1 MSEIY
6 NIYESSFK
14 SICKKIDSILNVE
27 EYNYKTI
34 KELRS
39 NIQEINRIVKQM
51 SLEVNNFKTTKKR
64 ISKEIEQN
72 LKKYQSIVDEY
83 NKKLVEIQENINK
96 DNNINI
102 IDTKNKKNVLIDEEN
117 INTQKQGLIEDEY
130 TTQQK
135 INYIGREI
143 NDIEHIGNNI
153 NEKLYGQTEQMKEMR
168 DNVLNMNHEIDTS
181 NSLINKIMKQAKRN
195 KMLMY
200 GSGVL
205 IALIFIMFLIFKFK

>member
-1 MSEIY
+1 MSEIF

-14 SICKKIDSILNVE
+14 SLCKKIDSILVVE

-34 KELRS
+34 KDLRS
-39 NIQEINRIVKQM
+39 NIQEVNRIVKQM
-51 SLEVNNFKTTKKR
+51 SLEVNNFKTTKKK

-72 LKKYQSIVDEY
+72 LKRYQSLVDSY
-83 NKKLVEIQENINK
+83 NKKLLEIQENINK
-96 DNNINI
+96 DNNINS
-102 IDTKNKKNVLIDEEN
+102 IDVKDKNILIDEDN
-117 INTQKQGLIEDEY
+117 MNAQKKGLIEDEY
-130 TTQQK
+130 TQQQK
-135 INYIGREI
+135 LNYIGREMT
-143 NDIEHIGNNI
+143 DIENIGNNI

-168 DNVLNMNHEIDTS
+168 DNVFNMNNEIDVS

>member
-1 MSEIY
+1 MSEIFK
-6 NIYESSFK
+6 IYESTFK
-14 SICKKIDSILNVE
+14 SVCKKIDSILVVE

-34 KELRS
+34 KDLRS
-39 NIQEINRIVKQM
+39 NIQEVNRIVKQM
-51 SLEVNNFKTTKKR
+51 SLEVNNFKTTKKK

-72 LKKYQSIVDEY
+72 LKRYQSLVDSY

-96 DNNINI
+96 DNNINS
-102 IDTKNKKNVLIDEEN
+102 IDVKDKNILIDEDN
-117 INTQKQGLIEDEY
+117 MNAQKKGLIEDEY
-130 TTQQK
+130 TQQQK
-135 INYIGREI
+135 LNYIGREMT
-143 NDIEHIGNNI
+143 DIENIGNNI

-168 DNVLNMNHEIDTS
+168 DNVFNMNNEIDVS

-205 IALIFIMFLIFKFK
+205 IALIFVMFLIFKFK

>member
-1 MSEIY
+1 MSEIF

-14 SICKKIDSILNVE
+14 SVCKKIDSILVVE

-34 KELRS
+34 KDLRS
-39 NIQEINRIVKQM
+39 NIQEVNRIVKQM
-51 SLEVNNFKTTKKR
+51 SLEVNNFKTTKKK

-72 LKKYQSIVDEY
+72 LKRYQSLVDSY
-83 NKKLVEIQENINK
+83 NKKLLEIQENINK
-96 DNNINI
+96 DNNINS
-102 IDTKNKKNVLIDEEN
+102 IDVKDKNILIDEDN
-117 INTQKQGLIEDEY
+117 LNAQKKGLIEDEY
-130 TTQQK
+130 TQQQK
-135 INYIGREI
+135 LNYIGREMT
-143 NDIEHIGNNI
+143 DIENIGNNI

-168 DNVLNMNHEIDTS
+168 DNVFNMNNEIDVS

-205 IALIFIMFLIFKFK
+205 IALIFVMFLIFKFK

>member
-1 MSEIY
+1 MSEIFK
-6 NIYESSFK
+6 IYESTFK
-14 SICKKIDSILNVE
+14 SVCKKIDSILVVE

-34 KELRS
+34 KDLRS
-39 NIQEINRIVKQM
+39 NIQEVNRIVKQM
-51 SLEVNNFKTTKKR
+51 SLEVNNFKTTKKK

-72 LKKYQSIVDEY
+72 LKRYQSLVDSY

-96 DNNINI
+96 DNNINS
-102 IDTKNKKNVLIDEEN
+102 IDVKDKNILIDEDN
-117 INTQKQGLIEDEY
+117 LNAQKKGLIEDEY
-130 TTQQK
+130 TQQQK
-135 INYIGREI
+135 LNYIGREMT
-143 NDIEHIGNNI
+143 DIENIGNNI

-168 DNVLNMNHEIDTS
+168 DNVFNMNNEIDVS

>member
-14 SICKKIDSILNVE
+14 SACKKIDSILNVE
-27 EYNYKTI
+27 EYNYQTLND
-34 KELRS
+34 LRS
-39 NIQEINRIVKQM
+39 NIQQVNKLVKQM
-51 SLEVNNFKTTKKR
+51 SLEVNNFKTTKKK

-72 LKKYQSIVDEY
+72 LKRYQSKVDSY
-83 NKKLVEIQENINK
+83 NKKLLEIQENINK
-96 DNNINI
+96 DNNINS
-102 IDTKNKKNVLIDEEN
+102 IDIKDKNILIDEDN
-117 INTQKQGLIEDEY
+117 INTQKKGLIEDEY
-130 TTQQK
+130 TQQQK
-135 INYIGREI
+135 LNYIGREMT
-143 NDIEHIGNNI
+143 DIENIGNNI

-168 DNVLNMNHEIDTS
+168 DNVFNMNNEIDVS

-205 IALIFIMFLIFKFK
+205 IALIFVMFLIFKFK

>member
-72 LKKYQSIVDEY
+72 LKKYQSIVDDY

-102 IDTKNKKNVLIDEEN
+102 IDAKNKKNVLIDEEN

>member
-14 SICKKIDSILNVE
+14 SICKKIDSILNLE

-51 SLEVNNFKTTKKR
+51 SLEVNNFKTNKKR

-72 LKKYQSIVDEY
+72 LKKYQSIVDDY
-83 NKKLVEIQENINK
+83 NKKLLEIQENINK

-102 IDTKNKKNVLIDEEN
+102 IDTKNKNILIDEEN
-117 INTQKQGLIEDEY
+117 INAQKKGLIEEEY
-130 TTQQK
+130 TQQQK
-135 INYIGREI
+135 LNYIGREMT
-143 NDIEHIGNNI
+143 DIENIGNNI
-153 NEKLYGQTEQMKEMR
+153 SEKLNNQTEQMKEMR
-168 DNVLNMNHEIDTS
+168 DNVFYMNNDIDVS
-181 NSLINKIMKQAKRN
+181 NSLINKIMRQAKRN
-195 KMLMY
+195 KLLMY

-205 IALIFIMFLIFKFK
+205 VVLIFIMFLYFKFKS

>member
-51 SLEVNNFKTTKKR
+51 SLEVNNFKTNKKR

-72 LKKYQSIVDEY
+72 LKKYQSIVDAY
-83 NKKLVEIQENINK
+83 NKKLLEIQENINK

-102 IDTKNKKNVLIDEEN
+102 IDTKNKNILIDEEN
-117 INTQKQGLIEDEY
+117 INAQKKGLIEEEY
-130 TTQQK
+130 TQQQK
-135 INYIGREI
+135 LNYIGREMT
-143 NDIEHIGNNI
+143 DIENIGNNI
-153 NEKLYGQTEQMKEMR
+153 SEKLNNQTEQMKEMR
-168 DNVLNMNHEIDTS
+168 DNVFYMNNDIDVS
-181 NSLINKIMKQAKRN
+181 NSLINKIMRQAKRN
-195 KMLMY
+195 KLLMY

-205 IALIFIMFLIFKFK
+205 VVLIFIMFLYFKFKS

>member
-72 LKKYQSIVDEY
+72 LKKYQSIVDDY

-195 KMLMY
+195 KMLRY

>member
-1 MSEIY
+1 MSEIF

-14 SICKKIDSILNVE
+14 SLCKKIDSILVVE

-34 KELRS
+34 KDLRS
-39 NIQEINRIVKQM
+39 NIQEVNRIVKQM
-51 SLEVNNFKTTKKR
+51 SLEVNNFKTTKKK

-72 LKKYQSIVDEY
+72 LKRYQSLVDSY
-83 NKKLVEIQENINK
+83 NKKLLEIQENINK
-96 DNNINI
+96 DNNINS
-102 IDTKNKKNVLIDEEN
+102 IDVKDKNILIDEDN
-117 INTQKQGLIEDEY
+117 LNAQKKGLIEDEY
-130 TTQQK
+130 TQQQK
-135 INYIGREI
+135 LNYIGREMT
-143 NDIEHIGNNI
+143 DIENIGNNI

-168 DNVLNMNHEIDTS
+168 DNVFNMNNEIDVS

>member
-6 NIYESSFK
+6 NIYETSFK

-27 EYNYKTI
+27 EYNYKNI

-51 SLEVNNFKTTKKR
+51 SLEVNNLKTTKR
-64 ISKEIEQN
+64 RVAKEIEQN
-72 LKKYQSIVDEY
+72 LKKYQSIVDDY

-102 IDTKNKKNVLIDEEN
+102 IDIKNKKNVLIDEEN

>member
-1 MSEIY
+1 MLEIFK
-6 NIYESSFK
+6 IYESTFK
-14 SICKKIDSILNVE
+14 SVCKKIDSILVVE

-34 KELRS
+34 KDLRS
-39 NIQEINRIVKQM
+39 NIQEVNRIVKQM
-51 SLEVNNFKTTKKR
+51 SLEVNNFKTTKKK

-72 LKKYQSIVDEY
+72 LKRYQSLVDSY
-83 NKKLVEIQENINK
+83 NKKLLEIQENINK
-96 DNNINI
+96 DNNINS
-102 IDTKNKKNVLIDEEN
+102 IDVKDKNILIDEDN
-117 INTQKQGLIEDEY
+117 LNAQKKGLIEDEY
-130 TTQQK
+130 TQQQK
-135 INYIGREI
+135 LNYIGREMT
-143 NDIEHIGNNI
+143 DIENIGNNI

-168 DNVLNMNHEIDTS
+168 DNVFNMNNEIDVS

>member
-27 EYNYKTI
+27 EYNYKTL

-51 SLEVNNFKTTKKR
+51 SLEVNNFKNTKKR
-64 ISKEIEQN
+64 VSKEIEQN
-72 LKKYQSIVDEY
+72 LKKYKAIVDNY

-96 DNNINI
+96 DNNINT
-102 IDTKNKKNVLIDEEN
+102 DSNKNNLIDDDILN
-117 INTQKQGLIEDEY
+117 VQKQGLIEDEY
-130 TTQQK
+130 TQQQK
-135 INYIGREI
+135 INYIGKEI
-143 NDIEHIGNNI
+143 ADIEHIGNNI
-153 NEKLYGQTEQMKEMR
+153 NEKLYGQTEQMKNMR
-168 DNVLNMNHEIDTS
+168 DNTLNMNNEIDRS

-195 KMLMY
+195 KMLTY
-200 GSGVL
+200 GSAVL
-205 IALIFIMFLIFKFK
+205 VGLIFIMFLVYKFK

>member
-1 MSEIY
+1 MSEIFK
-6 NIYESSFK
+6 IYESTFK
-14 SICKKIDSILNVE
+14 SVCKKIDSILVVE

-34 KELRS
+34 KDLRS
-39 NIQEINRIVKQM
+39 NIQEVNRLVKQM
-51 SLEVNNFKTTKKR
+51 SLEVNNFKTTKKK

-72 LKKYQSIVDEY
+72 LKRYQSLVDSY
-83 NKKLVEIQENINK
+83 NKKLLEIQENINK
-96 DNNINI
+96 DNNINS
-102 IDTKNKKNVLIDEEN
+102 IDVKDKNILIDEDN
-117 INTQKQGLIEDEY
+117 LNAQKKGLIEDEY
-130 TTQQK
+130 TQQQK
-135 INYIGREI
+135 LNYIGREMT
-143 NDIEHIGNNI
+143 DIENIGNNI

-168 DNVLNMNHEIDTS
+168 DNVFNMNNEIDVS

>member
-1 MSEIY
+1 MSEIF

-14 SICKKIDSILNVE
+14 SLCKKIDSILVVE

-34 KELRS
+34 KDLRS
-39 NIQEINRIVKQM
+39 NIQEVNRIVKQM
-51 SLEVNNFKTTKKR
+51 SLEVNNFKTTKKK

-72 LKKYQSIVDEY
+72 LKRYQSLVDSY
-83 NKKLVEIQENINK
+83 NKKLLEIQENINK
-96 DNNINI
+96 DNNINS
-102 IDTKNKKNVLIDEEN
+102 IDVKDKNILIDEEN
-117 INTQKQGLIEDEY
+117 MNAQKKGLIEEEY
-130 TTQQK
+130 TQQQK
-135 INYIGREI
+135 LNYIGREMT
-143 NDIEHIGNNI
+143 DIENIGNNI

-168 DNVLNMNHEIDTS
+168 DNVFNMNNEIDVS

>member
-1 MSEIY
+1 MSEIF

-14 SICKKIDSILNVE
+14 SVCKKIDSILVVE

-34 KELRS
+34 KDLRS
-39 NIQEINRIVKQM
+39 NIQEVNRIVKQM
-51 SLEVNNFKTTKKR
+51 SLEVNNFKTTKKK

-72 LKKYQSIVDEY
+72 LKKYQSLVDSY
-83 NKKLVEIQENINK
+83 NKKLLEIQENINK
-96 DNNINI
+96 DNNINS
-102 IDTKNKKNVLIDEEN
+102 IDVKDKNILIDEDN
-117 INTQKQGLIEDEY
+117 LNAQKKGLIEDEY
-130 TTQQK
+130 TQQQK
-135 INYIGREI
+135 LNYIGREMT
-143 NDIEHIGNNI
+143 DIENIGNNI

-168 DNVLNMNHEIDTS
+168 DNVFNMNNEIDVS

>member
-1 MSEIY
+1 MSEIF
-6 NIYESSFK
+6 NIYESTFK
-14 SICKKIDSILNVE
+14 SVCKKIDSILVVE

-34 KELRS
+34 KDLRS
-39 NIQEINRIVKQM
+39 NIQEVNRIVKQM
-51 SLEVNNFKTTKKR
+51 SLEVNNFKTTKKK

-72 LKKYQSIVDEY
+72 LKRYQSLVDSY
-83 NKKLVEIQENINK
+83 NKKLLEIQENINK
-96 DNNINI
+96 DNNINS
-102 IDTKNKKNVLIDEEN
+102 IDVKDKNILIDEDN
-117 INTQKQGLIEDEY
+117 LNAQKKGLIEDEY
-130 TTQQK
+130 TQQQK
-135 INYIGREI
+135 LNYIGREMT
-143 NDIEHIGNNI
+143 DIENIGNNI

-168 DNVLNMNHEIDTS
+168 DNVFNMNNEIDVS